1 MVTILGGSLHKYK
14 CNLCFN
20 FADIDNSGYVS
31 DYELQDLFKE
41 ASLPLPGYKV
51 REIVE
56 KIIAVTDSNKDGR
69 INFEEFV
76 SVRRSLWMFLCCLI
90 SVETVNEVVQP
101 STILVEITNALGM
114 GKFSVTIYNILY
126 NYFPVFV
133 FHSPINVVHL
143 ILAACESTVVSISPT
158 FYFLRNEGMGYIF

>member
-1 MVTILGGSLHKYK
+1 MLTYLCQEKKYLSPRTVFLTLYLFLTVNILRSLHKYK
-14 CNLCFN
+14 NNLCFHCT
-20 FADIDNSGYVS
+20 DIDNSGYVS

-76 SVRRSLWMFLCCLI
+76 SVRCSLWMFLHCLI
-90 SVETVNEVVQP
+90 SVET
-101 STILVEITNALGM
+101 
-114 GKFSVTIYNILY
+114 
-126 NYFPVFV
+126 
-133 FHSPINVVHL
+133 
-143 ILAACESTVVSISPT
+143 
-158 FYFLRNEGMGYIF
+158 

>member
-1 MVTILGGSLHKYK
+1 MLYLFSALTILGSLHEYR
-14 CNLCFN
+14 NNSCFH
-20 FADIDNSGYVS
+20 FIDIDNSGYVN

-76 SVRRSLWMFLCCLI
+76 SVRHSLWIFLYCLI
-90 SVETVNEVVQP
+90 SVENWDRK
-101 STILVEITNALGM
+101 LN
-114 GKFSVTIYNILY
+114 
-126 NYFPVFV
+126 
-133 FHSPINVVHL
+133 
-143 ILAACESTVVSISPT
+143 
-158 FYFLRNEGMGYIF
+158 

>member
-1 MVTILGGSLHKYK
+1 MENNITTISREELEELREAFSKIVTILGSLRKYK
-14 CNLCFN
+14 NNLCFH
-20 FADIDNSGYVS
+20 FTDIDNSGYVS

-76 SVRRSLWMFLCCLI
+76 SVRHSLWMFL
-90 SVETVNEVVQP
+90 
-101 STILVEITNALGM
+101 
-114 GKFSVTIYNILY
+114 Y
-126 NYFPVFV
+126 
-133 FHSPINVVHL
+133 
-143 ILAACESTVVSISPT
+143 
-158 FYFLRNEGMGYIF
+158 

>member
-1 MVTILGGSLHKYK
+1 MLYLFSALTVLGSLHKYRN
-14 CNLCFN
+14 NLCFH
-20 FADIDNSGYVS
+20 FTDIDNSGYVN

-76 SVRRSLWMFLCCLI
+76 SVRHSLWIFLYCLI
-90 SVETVNEVVQP
+90 SVEN
-101 STILVEITNALGM
+101 
-114 GKFSVTIYNILY
+114 
-126 NYFPVFV
+126 
-133 FHSPINVVHL
+133 
-143 ILAACESTVVSISPT
+143 
-158 FYFLRNEGMGYIF
+158 